1 MATLHADTISK
12 LLKVQQKN
20 KVINI
25 RMTER
30 QRDLLDKRT
39 AELGCTISDYL
50 LGLLE
55 LDSRNSLIE
64 KCAQH
69 DMPTVEDL
77 FGKKPETMRELN
89 H

>member
-1 MATLHADTISK
+1 MAALQAETLAK
-12 LLKVQQKN
+12 LLKAQQKC
-20 KVINI
+20 KTINI

-55 LDSRNSLIE
+55 LDYSNSLID

>member
-39 AELGCTISDYL
+39 AELGCTISYYL

-55 LDSRNSLIE
+55 LDYSNSLIE

>member
-55 LDSRNSLIE
+55 LDYSNSLIE

>member
-1 MATLHADTISK
+1 MAALQAETLAK
-12 LLKVQQKN
+12 LLKAQQKN

-50 LGLLE
+50 LALLE
-55 LDSRNSLIE
+55 LDYSNGLIE